1 MNNPEF
7 QILLVIGALAT
18 IVIAA
23 MYVHG
28 IARVFLIAQAAYWS
42 LSYVARPIVLL
53 LVRPQPRFGDSIA
66 DPRLA
71 TIGYDHGIAMVLRPV
86 VFGLWVYAI
95 IVVAYAVWI
104 RHRPG
109 RARDVCVP
117 VRSADDANL
126 IPTLWTIYAIGV
138 LGRVVSYATGSTAS
152 AGQTQSPNPILSF
165 VTLMAVIGALGLIVF
180 YRPANRRAT
189 IAVIG
194 ALTVMELMW
203 TVAIESKTPIMGAAL
218 AIAVRFA
225 LTGWSRIKVVAIAVI
240 SVLGIAAFGWLQ
252 AIKASATAKAQ
263 SEILDANYPAAMQ
276 PFLSILR
283 RFDLLEAATDSYY
296 LGGRPW
302 LTLSDVAHHALI
314 SMVPEQLLGTSKFQ
328 SGTAWAI
335 EVRGS
340 SVDMTRVSV
349 SLAEGNINE
358 GFVLGGYPGV
368 AVGVVFTFALVLAGV
383 RALHSRHII
392 PISMG
397 LMLIE
402 VPVFFERGILGS
414 MELLGKSLQV
424 AILVWIVYLLV
435 GEYRRRTEGSSK
447 QQPQESP
454 HTLVGAARSKG
465 WSGTSISPIGMPAK
479 SAITPPFTVGPRRT
493 RAAPVFFDRGILSR
507 MELLGKSLQVAILV
521 WIVYLL
527 VGKHRRRTEGSSKQ
541 KPQKPQDPPHRE
553 IALVGATLS
562 KG

>member
-1 MNNPEF
+1 MSHP
-7 QILLVIGALAT
+7 QIAILLVIGALAT
-18 IVIAA
+18 LVVAA
-23 MYVHG
+23 AYVRG

-42 LSYVARPIVLL
+42 LSYVARPLVLL
-53 LVRPQPRFGDSIA
+53 WVHPQPRYGDSIA

-86 VFGLWVYAI
+86 VFGLWMYAI
-95 IVVAYAVWI
+95 IVVAYAIWS
-104 RHRPG
+104 RHRRG
-109 RARDVCVP
+109 GDQDAHVP
-117 VRSADDANL
+117 VRSANDANL
-126 IPTLWTIYAIGV
+126 IPALWTIYTIGV
-138 LGRVVSYATGSTAS
+138 LGRVVSYASGTTAS
-152 AGQTQSPNPILSF
+152 AGQTQSANPLLSF

-180 YRPANRRAT
+180 FRPADPR
-189 IAVIG
+189 IALVVVG

-225 LTGWSRIKVVAIAVI
+225 LTGWSRGKVAAIAAI

-252 AIKASATAKAQ
+252 AIKASASARAQ
-263 SEILDANYPAAMQ
+263 SEVLDANYPAVVQ

-302 LTLSDVAHHALI
+302 LALSDVAHHAVI
-314 SMVPEQLLGTSKFQ
+314 SMVPEQLLGTAKFQ
-328 SGTAWAI
+328 SGTAWAS

-368 AVGVVFTFALVLAGV
+368 AVGVAFTFILVLVGV
-383 RALHSRHII
+383 RALHSRHIVL
-392 PISMG
+392 ISMG

-402 VPVFFERGILGS
+402 VPVFFERGLLGS

-435 GEYRRRTEGSSK
+435 GEYRRRTDRLSQEK
-447 QQPQESP
+447 PQKPLYMGTS
-454 HTLVGAARSKG
+454 LVGAARMKG
-465 WSGTSISPIGMPAK
+465 
-479 SAITPPFTVGPRRT
+479 
-493 RAAPVFFDRGILSR
+493 
-507 MELLGKSLQVAILV
+507 
-521 WIVYLL
+521 
-527 VGKHRRRTEGSSKQ
+527 
-541 KPQKPQDPPHRE
+541 
-553 IALVGATLS
+553 
-562 KG
+562 

>member
-1 MNNPEF
+1 MSNPDFE
-7 QILLVIGALAT
+7 ILLVIGALAT
-18 IVIAA
+18 IVVAA
-23 MYVHG
+23 AYVHG
-28 IARVFLIAQAAYWS
+28 IARVFLVAQAAYWS
-42 LSYVARPIVLL
+42 LSYVARPMVLL
-53 LVRPQPRFGDSIA
+53 WVRPQPRFGDSIA
-66 DPRLA
+66 DPRLV

-86 VFGLWVYAI
+86 AFGLWVYAI
-95 IVVAYAVWI
+95 VVVAYAVWS
-104 RHRPG
+104 RHRAG
-109 RARDVCVP
+109 RDRAARNS
-117 VRSADDANL
+117 VRSADDGNL

-138 LGRVVSYATGSTAS
+138 LGRVVSYAAGSTAS
-152 AGQTQSPNPILSF
+152 AGQTQSPNPLLSF

-180 YRPANRRAT
+180 YRPANRRVAL
-189 IAVIG
+189 AVIG

-225 LTGWSRIKVVAIAVI
+225 LTGWSRVKVAAIAAI

-252 AIKASATAKAQ
+252 AIKASALARAQ
-263 SEILDANYPAAMQ
+263 SEMLDANYPVAMQ

-314 SMVPEQLLGTSKFQ
+314 SMVPEQLLGTAKFQ

-358 GFVLGGYPGV
+358 GFVVGGYPGV
-368 AVGVVFTFALVLAGV
+368 VLGVVFTFVLVLAGV

-414 MELLGKSLQV
+414 MELIGKSLQV

-435 GEYRRRTEGSSK
+435 GEYRRRTEASSK
-447 QQPQESP
+447 RKPQKPP
-454 HTLVGAARSKG
+454 HALVDAAGSKDWTG
-465 WSGTSISPIGMPAK
+465 LPISPIARPAQ
-479 SAITPPFTVGPRRT
+479 SAITPPSTVGPPRT
-493 RAAPVFFDRGILSR
+493 REAPVSFERGILGR
-507 MELLGKSLQVAILV
+507 IDLLGKSLQVAILV

-527 VGKHRRRTEGSSKQ
+527 AGEYRRRTEASSKQ
-541 KPQKPQDPPHRE
+541 NPQEPPHT
-553 IALVGATLS
+553 LVDAAGS